1 MTPPLWQKEK
11 GTQEPLGEVKEESEK
26 VVNSFFFCLSGKLP
40 ISPTVLNDSFVG

>member
-11 GTQEPLGEVKEESEK
+11 GTQEPLGEAKEESEK
-26 VVNSFFFCLSGKLP
+26 VVNFFFCLSGKLP